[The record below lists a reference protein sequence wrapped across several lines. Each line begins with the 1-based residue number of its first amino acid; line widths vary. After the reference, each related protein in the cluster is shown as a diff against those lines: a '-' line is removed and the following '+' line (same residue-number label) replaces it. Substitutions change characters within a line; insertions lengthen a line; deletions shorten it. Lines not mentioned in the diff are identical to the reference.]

1 MKNRRIIPHRFESV
15 GYVPVRNDAAKDGLW
30 KIDGARQTVYAKKSL
45 PLNERL
51 EAVAAL
57 QRGRAEMAAKRSAE
71 RTPADAVEH
80 WKKEAQT
87 AAQWARGAKI
97 AEKKAEAARATA
109 EPYLRE
115 VRFEEKAAQQPKV
128 VNIREKGKK

>member
-57 QRGRAEMAAKRSAE
+57 QKAGR
-71 RTPADAVEH
+71 P
-80 WKKEAQT
+80 
-87 AAQWARGAKI
+87 GAG
-97 AEKKAEAARATA
+97 T
-109 EPYLRE
+109 
-115 VRFEEKAAQQPKV
+115 QPG
-128 VNIREKGKK
+128 ISP